1 MSNRDEPEILV
12 PISLAQAERVVQQVL
27 EDDGPGTSLVRV
39 LVALSGSDRVT
50 LTQLL
55 NDPEFNDRKN
65 SQTLII
71 GLLVLSAFHGGA
83 ERRVREVA
91 SELDMSSSTTIRYLK
106 SWVSVGVLEQDP
118 PTRKYRLARRWTHEP
133 PTEIVTE

>member
-91 SELDMSSSTTIRYLK
+91 SELDMSS
-106 SWVSVGVLEQDP
+106 
-118 PTRKYRLARRWTHEP
+118 
-133 PTEIVTE
+133 